1 MLENHE
7 RFTLCLLLQPRL
19 RSANTQVICSNR
31 DESAQGFQL
40 EQLSNGQLAL
50 RMSSTG
56 QDHLLSLEAPL
67 HLGSWY
73 RVLLSVD
80 GPAQRAALIATDLRS
95 SYKQE
100 RELCTNTRLRL
111 GSKAQLSLA
120 SASAHKPLDCFNGRI
135 EDPWLLARILD
146 GEQTRELADAAADPD
161 CIAAALLALSL
172 IAPMSD
178 SARLHGQWLLHRRR
192 STQRMR
198 HGSWY
203 PRSNS
208 PTLQRFRAKATKN

>member
-1 MLENHE
+1 MLTLTGYANRLSVIAGDTIQFHVAKASAEVLTAEVVRVDCADPNPAIGGIRYTSTALDVHELGPACAQHVPIGSYASLGSAGLLENHE

-111 GSKAQLSLA
+111 GSNIGAQ
-120 SASAHKPLDCFNGRI
+120 
-135 EDPWLLARILD
+135 
-146 GEQTRELADAAADPD
+146 AA
-161 CIAAALLALSL
+161 
-172 IAPMSD
+172 
-178 SARLHGQWLLHRRR
+178 
-192 STQRMR
+192 
-198 HGSWY
+198 
-203 PRSNS
+203 
-208 PTLQRFRAKATKN
+208 